1 MSNSKQTT
9 EKPASEQAVLN
20 ALASEPEATAA
31 DVASAAGLGRSTA
44 SKVLARLAS
53 AGEVRRTVGGRDGAR
68 RLPDRFALASAEP
81 AARAVKDAEPKAA
94 GERLKPG
101 QLDGL
106 VIAFLRENEASG
118 PHGPTTVA
126 KALRRSAGATSNCL
140 TRLTNAKQVRQDSEE
155 PRRYSLAA

>member
-9 EKPASEQAVLN
+9 KRPASETAVLK
-20 ALASEPEATAA
+20 ALAAQPDATAA

-53 AGEVRRTVGGRDGAR
+53 TGEVRRTEGGRDGAR
-68 RLPDRFALASAEP
+68 GLPDRFAPAPAEP
-81 AARAVKDAEPKAA
+81 AAQAAKPKTAEK
-94 GERLKPG
+94 LKPG

-106 VIAFLRENEASG
+106 VLTFLKENTDSS
-118 PHGPTTVA
+118 PHGPSAVA
-126 KALRRSAGATSNCL
+126 KALGRSGGAIQNCL
-140 TRLTNAKQVRQDSEE
+140 VRLARAKQVQEVSER

>member
-9 EKPASEQAVLN
+9 EKPASEQAILK
-20 ALASEPEATAA
+20 ALAAQPQATAA

-53 AGEVRRTVGGRDGAR
+53 TGEVRRTEGGRDSAR

-81 AARAVKDAEPKAA
+81 ATEAAKPKAA
-94 GERLKPG
+94 EKLKPG

-106 VIAFLRENEASG
+106 VLTFLKENADSS
-118 PHGPTTVA
+118 PHGPSAVA
-126 KALRRSAGATSNCL
+126 KALGRSGGAIQNCL
-140 TRLTNAKQVRQDSEE
+140 VRLARAKQVREVSER
-155 PRRYSLAA
+155 PRRYNLAA